1 MLVLIGM
8 LGFPSFFLRRVNNS
22 GQANTCISITAF
34 VSGSFS
40 PSSGKKWKKTCCV
53 PSFVLFALTLA
64 CLVTGM
70 ALLAIFKVDSAN
82 VTVKAVLVAVASV
95 VGLALLLNCRTW
107 WQVADSVLR
116 SQRRRLHSAANSMH
130 KLKSEGF
137 MKVYK
142 ISKHTGDAS
151 LHRERFLNTV
161 YFSHHEIYIY
171 IYNITLFLSFIK
183 WVM

>member
-1 MLVLIGM
+1 
-8 LGFPSFFLRRVNNS
+8 
-22 GQANTCISITAF
+22 
-34 VSGSFS
+34 
-40 PSSGKKWKKTCCV
+40 
-53 PSFVLFALTLA
+53 
-64 CLVTGM
+64 M

-137 MKVYK
+137 MKVCTSLKCTFIGNCLALNGQNSCIY
-142 ISKHTGDAS
+142 AS
-151 LHRERFLNTV
+151 LTNLLLKEVGLTFPESSAAKSKSPFSMVELFEITFCSLTSCQWKEKMKHIVLIASTYEEIKKMLEMLIRFL
-161 YFSHHEIYIY
+161 
-171 IYNITLFLSFIK
+171 
-183 WVM
+183 

>member
-1 MLVLIGM
+1 M
-8 LGFPSFFLRRVNNS
+8 
-22 GQANTCISITAF
+22 
-34 VSGSFS
+34 
-40 PSSGKKWKKTCCV
+40 
-53 PSFVLFALTLA
+53 PSFVLFALTLT

-137 MKVYK
+137 MKVSNMIPESYIPLYK
-142 ISKHTGDAS
+142 YD
-151 LHRERFLNTV
+151 
-161 YFSHHEIYIY
+161 
-171 IYNITLFLSFIK
+171 NI
-183 WVM
+183 

>member
-1 MLVLIGM
+1 M
-8 LGFPSFFLRRVNNS
+8 
-22 GQANTCISITAF
+22 
-34 VSGSFS
+34 
-40 PSSGKKWKKTCCV
+40 

-70 ALLAIFKVDSAN
+70 VLLAIFKVDSAN

-137 MKVYK
+137 MKVNK
-142 ISKHTGDAS
+142 I
-151 LHRERFLNTV
+151 
-161 YFSHHEIYIY
+161 
-171 IYNITLFLSFIK
+171 
-183 WVM
+183 